1 MGKVVMVSAVTA
13 ATVVEVVVMTKVVSV
28 RLRWLCMVLKWVGG
42 DEGGGMMMVAVDL
55 WWGRGLGWRGWPDGV
70 AGKVGRKK
78 VAAPEVSPEI
88 ERRWESSV
96 CED

>member
-1 MGKVVMVSAVTA
+1 MMAD
-13 ATVVEVVVMTKVVSV
+13 V
-28 RLRWLCMVLKWVGG
+28 RLLVDKGGDDGVTMVLKWVGG

-55 WWGRGLGWRGWPDGV
+55 WWGRGLGRRGWSDGV

-88 ERRWESSV
+88 ERRRESSV